1 MHKIPAKARFEFSA
15 LMCSVNPLSK
25 ALASPLK
32 LTYNQIENYNFK
44 TEYYFAAKIFW
55 TAEND

>member
-1 MHKIPAKARFEFSA
+1 MHKIAAKARFEFSA
-15 LMCSVNPLSK
+15 LMCSVKSLSK

-32 LTYNQIENYNFK
+32 LTYNQIESYNFK
-44 TEYYFAAKIFW
+44 TEYHFAAKIFW